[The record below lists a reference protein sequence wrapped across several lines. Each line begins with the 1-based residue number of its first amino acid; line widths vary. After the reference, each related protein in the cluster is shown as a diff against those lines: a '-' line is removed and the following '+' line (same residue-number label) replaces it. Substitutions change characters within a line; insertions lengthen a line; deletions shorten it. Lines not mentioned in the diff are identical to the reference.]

1 VKVVKIGIVG
11 LGKMGFNLGSN
22 MIQKGHA
29 VAGYDVSREMT
40 DKLEE
45 IGGVGCHS
53 LEKLMGQLTTSPRVV
68 WLMVPSGEMVDKVIA
83 RVQPYLS
90 TGDIIIDGGN
100 SFYKD
105 SVRRSEQ
112 LAQQGIYF
120 LDIGTSGGMEGALNG
135 VCLMIGGD
143 KAAFSVIEPLARD
156 ISQEDG
162 YLYTGLP
169 GSGHFLKM
177 IHNGIEYGMMQ
188 AIGEGFEILEKS
200 EYSYDYEQ
208 VSRTWNNGSVIR
220 SWLMELM
227 EKAFAGDAKLSD
239 IKGIMHS
246 SGEGQWTAETAMEL
260 QVAAPV
266 ITMSLLMR
274 YRSLQEDTFHGK
286 VVAALRNQFGGH
298 TVEKV

>member
-1 VKVVKIGIVG
+1 MKIGIVG
-11 LGKMGFNLGSN
+11 LGKMGFNLGRN

-29 VAGYDVSREMT
+29 VVGYDVSREMT

-45 IGGVGCHS
+45 TGGIGCNS
-53 LEKLMGQLTTSPRVV
+53 LEELMGQLTTTPRVV
-68 WLMVPSGEMVDKVIA
+68 WLMVPSGEMVDSVIA

-90 TGDIIIDGGN
+90 SGDIIIDGGN

-112 LAQQGIYF
+112 LAQHGIYF

-135 VCLMIGGD
+135 VCLMIGGE
-143 KAAFSVIEPLARD
+143 KAAFSVIESLARD
-156 ISQEDG
+156 ISQQDG
-162 YLYTGLP
+162 YIYTGMS

-200 EYSYDYEQ
+200 EYSYEYEQ

-227 EKAFAGDAKLSD
+227 EKAFATDSKLSD
-239 IKGIMHS
+239 IRGIMHS

>member
-1 VKVVKIGIVG
+1 
-11 LGKMGFNLGSN
+11 
-22 MIQKGHA
+22 
-29 VAGYDVSREMT
+29 
-40 DKLEE
+40 
-45 IGGVGCHS
+45 
-53 LEKLMGQLTTSPRVV
+53 
-68 WLMVPSGEMVDKVIA
+68 
-83 RVQPYLS
+83 
-90 TGDIIIDGGN
+90 
-100 SFYKD
+100 
-105 SVRRSEQ
+105 
-112 LAQQGIYF
+112 
-120 LDIGTSGGMEGALNG
+120 
-135 VCLMIGGD
+135 
-143 KAAFSVIEPLARD
+143 ARD
-156 ISQEDG
+156 ISQPNG

-227 EKAFAGDAKLSD
+227 EKAFASDAKLSD
-239 IKGIMHS
+239 IRGIMHS